1 LPEPYLQ
8 RPNAVTYGSTLGRCS
23 GVAHARVADANS
35 DLVAHGIAY
44 NLQVA
49 DAWTESHAI

>member
-8 RPNAVTYGSTLGRCS
+8 RPNAVTYGSTLGRYS
-23 GVAHARVADANS
+23 GIGHARVADANS

-49 DAWTESHAI
+49 DARTESHAV